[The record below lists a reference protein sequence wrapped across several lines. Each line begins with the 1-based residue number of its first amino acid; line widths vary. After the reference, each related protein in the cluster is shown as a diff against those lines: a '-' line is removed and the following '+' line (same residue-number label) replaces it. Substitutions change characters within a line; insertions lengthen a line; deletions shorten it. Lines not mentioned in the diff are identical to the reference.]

1 MGSMKPILLL
11 AIVALMAADPAAGE
25 THNQKLERLLKTA
38 KASADEKIVELKEST
53 KSLTAELKRLPR
65 AKIVSESAQPPKTFL
80 SQKDKDEYIAKQKA
94 KLAEDTA
101 ELKRLKDGAI
111 LIPTIETPLLVGKIG
126 YWSAPWFNAERV
138 ISPTEVICSAA
149 PTDFSPRHADC
160 RDGRRQN
167 RSPGHGGVRSDGT
180 YTYQTERYIEDDPG
194 RRAVQARTRIAAPGQ
209 QVIRFCARAS
219 ARARR
224 RQVGRS
230 PCIGLAKVSGRLRV
244 SLVVGRTDALGGPL
258 FDNRCFRPSV

>member
-1 MGSMKPILLL
+1 MHTWGAERPIGLACARAVATMGSMKPILLL

-138 ISPTEVICSAA
+138 ISPTEVICSRRTDRFLLRGM
-149 PTDFSPRHADC
+149 PTAEMAD
-160 RDGRRQN
+160 GKTVVL
-167 RSPGHGGVRSDGT
+167 GTAVYEVTGT
-180 YTYQTERYIEDDPG
+180 YTYQTERGIS
-194 RRAVQARTRIAAPGQ
+194 RTIP
-209 QVIRFCARAS
+209 
-219 ARARR
+219 
-224 RQVGRS
+224 
-230 PCIGLAKVSGRLRV
+230 
-244 SLVVGRTDALGGPL
+244 VVEPFKLERE
-258 FDNRCFRPSV
+258 